1 MYNVFN
7 MAAQEEKAPQNRDTT
22 APPQK
27 ESEQQPAQVGP
38 QTQPPPPPEPEKDLF
53 SWRAPA
59 RPFKRRD
66 REFWI
71 TIIAIAGIFG
81 LVLFLVEGVMPV
93 ILIISIVFLFYVLST
108 VEPAEIEYKI
118 SNKGV
123 KVAEKRNDWE
133 TISRFWFTKRFDNDL
148 LVFEVMTLPGR
159 LELVFN
165 LKDKD
170 NLKNVISKY
179 VPEEEAAPSGLDR
192 ASNWFASKLPGNK

>member
-7 MAAQEEKAPQNRDTT
+7 MAAQEEKPTRNSSASST
-22 APPQK
+22 QK
-27 ESEQQPAQVGP
+27 ESPQQPSQAVP
-38 QTQPPPPPEPEKDLF
+38 QPPLTPPEPEKDLF
-53 SWRAPA
+53 AWRAPA

-118 SNKGV
+118 TNKGV

-133 TISRFWFTKRFDNDL
+133 AITRFWFTKRFDNEL

-165 LKDKD
+165 PKDKD
-170 NLKNVISKY
+170 NLKSVISKY
-179 VPEEEAAPSGLDR
+179 VPEEEASPSGLDR
-192 ASNWFASKLPGNK
+192 ASNWFATKLPGNK